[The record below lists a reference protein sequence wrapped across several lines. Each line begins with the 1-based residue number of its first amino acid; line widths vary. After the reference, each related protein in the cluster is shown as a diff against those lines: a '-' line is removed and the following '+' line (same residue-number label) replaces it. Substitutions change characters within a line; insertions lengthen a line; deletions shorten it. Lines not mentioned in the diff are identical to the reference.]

1 MTKNS
6 GWYWLYI
13 AIGICYVALKIV
25 FVLAGHLHTGAILH
39 GLIPAVCTV
48 IVGIFAGRENTAGT
62 GKNAWTVLLIV
73 FPILV
78 LVTTPIYMYLRQ
90 RELWL
95 AEGRLPVLILYESF
109 AIVQLLVAL
118 RMRSKAQ
125 KTMARGGA

>member
-1 MTKNS
+1 
-6 GWYWLYI
+6 
-13 AIGICYVALKIV
+13 
-25 FVLAGHLHTGAILH
+25 
-39 GLIPAVCTV
+39 
-48 IVGIFAGRENTAGT
+48 
-62 GKNAWTVLLIV
+62 
-73 FPILV
+73 V

-90 RELWL
+90 QELWL